1 MTKGN
6 LKIKEIPSEDRP
18 LERLIRYGAGALS
31 NAELLA
37 IIIRT
42 GSREDNAIT
51 LASKLMSTR
60 EGIGF
65 LSSCTVDELRQEKGI
80 GKVKAAQ
87 IKAAIELGKRLKNYR
102 PDNRYKITSP
112 ADAAELVMEDMRY
125 LKKEHLRVIF
135 LNTKN
140 YVIDVKDLS
149 IGNLSYSIVHP
160 REVYSEAIKKSCSS
174 IIVCHN
180 HPSGD
185 PAESQED
192 INITRRL
199 HEVGKLVGIE
209 LLDHLIIGS
218 GSYISLKERGIL

>member
-1 MTKGN
+1 MARGN

-18 LERLIRYGAGALS
+18 LERLIRYGAEALS

-37 IIIRT
+37 VIIRT

-51 LASKLMSTR
+51 LASRLMSTN

-65 LSSCTVDELRQEKGI
+65 LSSCTMDELRQEKGI

-102 PDNRYKITSP
+102 PDNKYKITSP

-125 LKKEHLRVIF
+125 FKKEHLRVIF

-140 YVIDVKDLS
+140 YVMDIKDLS
-149 IGNLSYSIVHP
+149 IGSLSSSIVHP

-185 PAESQED
+185 PSESQED

-218 GSYISLKERGIL
+218 GSYISLKEKGIL